1 VLTENAAEIHVGQ
14 WRTIRQDNPY
24 RFAERTYTGRDKLFC
39 TKNQAQMWID
49 FYHDSDHMKKG
60 FYVVPKYLNLDHFSL
75 HTTTD
80 FRFIDDALK
89 RLNILDVVCIEK
101 DLLLLPDVI
110 LQFHA
115 IVFFH
120 SDTARTITWMTGKD
134 QYSASFDDFCDSLR
148 HSQKLFQ

>member
-1 VLTENAAEIHVGQ
+1 VGKNEGKHTPPPQEEEDVLTENAAEIHVGQ

-110 LQFHA
+110 RPVPCHCVL
-115 IVFFH
+115 
-120 SDTARTITWMTGKD
+120 
-134 QYSASFDDFCDSLR
+134 SLR
-148 HSQKLFQ
+148 SCSHYHLDDWQG